1 MGMVMVGDT
10 GALKSFSVVATKE
23 CKEELAV
30 LCFSIRRLYELPIF
44 VLCDSETK
52 EYAEGFSF
60 GNMEYNLSADPAGL
74 AVAVEKVQGVNIDN
88 FHSAA
93 KIYLKMDCLEQAV
106 LSAGNTLFLDA
117 DIVLV
122 KEVHEDFDTQ
132 YDLMLSPHYHPTE
145 TFSQNQKYGA
155 FNAGYVWAN
164 NPSVASIWRSIYM
177 TRSGFYEQQGMIW
190 FFEYLDTGV
199 LDKTHNFGFC
209 RFMKEWVCETLRLK
223 TGDSIDDA
231 KSFHFHT
238 VESTYV
244 KADAGLKKGYDSLYE
259 TLFPK
264 LPEDLR
270 DLVTKL
276 RKESL

>member
-1 MGMVMVGDT
+1 MAGDT
-10 GALKSFSVVATKE
+10 GVLKSFSVVATKE

-52 EYAEGFSF
+52 EYIEEFSF
-60 GNMEYNLSADPAGL
+60 GNMEYDLSADPEGL
-74 AVAVEKVQGVNIDN
+74 AVATEKVKGVNINNN

-93 KIYLKMDCLEQAV
+93 KIYLKMDCLERAV

-122 KEVHEDFDTQ
+122 KEVHEDLDDQF
-132 YDLMLSPHYHPTE
+132 DLMLSPHYHPTE
-145 TFSQNQKYGA
+145 TLNQNQNYGV

-164 NPSVASIWRSIYM
+164 NPSVAPIWRDIYM
-177 TRSGFYEQQGMIW
+177 TRSSFYEQQGMIW

-209 RFMKEWVCETLRLK
+209 RFTKEWVCKTLRLK
-223 TGDSIDDA
+223 TGDSINNA

-238 VESTYV
+238 VPKTYV
-244 KADAGLKKGYDSLYE
+244 KADTGLKRGYDALYCV
-259 TLFPK
+259 LFPN
-264 LPEDLR
+264 LPEEI
-270 DLVTKL
+270 
-276 RKESL
+276 KEFISQIKGCL